1 MARQIY
7 GTVNDY
13 GEIVA
18 GHGFSVKRLD
28 KGFYQ
33 VEFDSPFFSIPVVV
47 SNVVGHPWRTFNM
60 STAIADQISPDHFF
74 CLTSTPDRTEDCG
87 FSFIAI
93 GD

>member
-1 MARQIY
+1 MARQVC

-18 GHGFSVKRLD
+18 GSGFSVKRLD
-28 KGFYQ
+28 KGFYE
-33 VEFDSPFFSIPVVV
+33 VVFDNPFYSIPVVV

-60 STAIADQISPDHFF
+60 STAIADQMGPDVFY
-74 CLTSTPDRTEDCG
+74 CLTSTPDQTEDCG
-87 FSFIAI
+87 FSFIAT